1 MQKNPDINRFTKN
14 KAKNTLWSI
23 IGCSEKTLYNIIMV
37 IDINIYC
44 LICLKLIKVFK
55 DVIFEKNKMKSIKK
69 NPDSQSSNVQYIT
82 EILMKIRKWSRE
94 NDGEFV
100 VISSIVYVIVK
111 PYHFFMSC
119 LRMFQGPSCFQYKS
133 DLAMHKSSLCILSA
147 RCLKHVSNLD
157 FPSNSCY
164 LFVCSRKTAGY

>member
-1 MQKNPDINRFTKN
+1 MSF
-14 KAKNTLWSI
+14 
-23 IGCSEKTLYNIIMV
+23 
-37 IDINIYC
+37 
-44 LICLKLIKVFK
+44 LK
-55 DVIFEKNKMKSIKK
+55 KNKMKSIKK
-69 NPDSQSSNVQYIT
+69 NPDAQSCNVQYIT
-82 EILMKIRKWSRE
+82 EILMKIRNWSRE

-119 LRMFQGPSCFQYKS
+119 LRMFQGPSCFHYKS

-157 FPSNSCY
+157 FPSSSCY
-164 LFVCSRKTAGY
+164 LFIYLQCIPENSCILTQIALYVQVYELLPKMKLNKTNLNNDTNNIYISKK